1 MTTKPHLS
9 RVSRDLQRKEDDEPQ
24 PRTSRARRGGT
35 PESGRSVRP
44 KGANL
49 LGEVIGAR
57 VHVIGRKGWDDMGTG
72 CVNTYPPVT
81 VNGIPLGERVDILKR
96 VAAMYR

>member
-1 MTTKPHLS
+1 M
-9 RVSRDLQRKEDDEPQ
+9 
-24 PRTSRARRGGT
+24 
-35 PESGRSVRP
+35 
-44 KGANL
+44 